1 MLQQLTNKQ
10 VALYWDEFRDS
21 IRTSTHIDANES
33 DTDKR
38 KRIAKLE
45 ADHEAWF
52 KYYFPNFY
60 QSDPAP
66 FHVKATKRIMS
77 NPEWYEVR
85 NWSRELAKSTRSMME
100 DLKLFL
106 TKKKKY
112 KLLISNSYDN
122 ACRLFMPYMINLEAN
137 QRIIN
142 DYGLQQKP
150 GRWEVG
156 DITTR
161 LGFSIRALGAGQS
174 PRGTRK
180 DEVRPDIIEFDDFD
194 TDEECRNPEIIA
206 KKWSWVE
213 QAVIPTRSISKHT
226 LIRWN
231 GNIIA
236 KDCCIVKAQKFA
248 DHVDTINIR
257 DAKGRSTWPQKNT
270 DAHIKRVLSQ
280 ISYFSQQKEY
290 FNNPI
295 DEGTVFKSMAYKR
308 TPALNTFKFLVCYTD
323 PSFKESKKN
332 DYKAVV
338 LVGKARDEFYIIKA
352 FVEQTTTAKMVD
364 WYYQIMDLVAGKTSV
379 YFYCEGGL
387 LHDLVMKAISEHALK
402 RKRFVPMKKDERK
415 KGDKFSRIES
425 LLEPLN
431 SNGKLYLNEAEKDN
445 PHMKTLDEQF
455 IALGPGSRAHDDAPD
470 AVEGAIFI
478 INQKYLTDTGSTT
491 VGKSTRNKNRP

>member
-1 MLQQLTNKQ
+1 MALSSKQ
-10 VALYWDEFRDS
+10 VLEIWEEFRAN
-21 IRTSTHIDANES
+21 IVASTPIDKSETPSQQKA
-33 DTDKR
+33 
-38 KRIAKLE
+38 RIKNLE

-66 FHVKATKRIMS
+66 FHVRATKRIMS

-100 DLKLFL
+100 DLKQLL

-112 KLLISNSYDN
+112 KLLISNSFDN
-122 ACRLFMPYMINLEAN
+122 ACRLMMPYMLSLESN

-142 DYGLQQKP
+142 DYGLQQRP
-150 GRWEVG
+150 GRWETG

-161 LGFSIRALGAGQS
+161 AGFSIRALGAGQS

-194 TDEECRNPEIIA
+194 TDEECRNPEIIS
-206 KKWSWVE
+206 KKWKWVE
-213 QAVIPTRSISKHT
+213 QAVIPTRSISKST

-231 GNIIA
+231 GNVIS
-236 KDCCIVKAQKFA
+236 KDCCILKAQEFA
-248 DHVDTINIR
+248 DHVDTVNIR
-257 DAKGRSTWPQKNT
+257 DAKGKSTWPSKNT
-270 DAHIKRVLSQ
+270 EAHINRVLSQ

-295 DEGTVFKSMAYKR
+295 DEGTVFKEMAYKR
-308 TPALNTFKFLVCYTD
+308 IPALNQFKFLVCYTD

-338 LVGKARDEFYIIKA
+338 LVGLLKGEYYIIKA
-352 FVEQTTTAKMVD
+352 FVEQTSTAKMVD
-364 WYYQIMDLVAGKTSV
+364 WYYQVMELVAGKTAV
-379 YFYCEGGL
+379 YYFCEGGL
-387 LHDLVMKAISEHALK
+387 IQELVMKAISDYATK
-402 RKRFVPMKKDERK
+402 RGRYIPMKSDDRK
-415 KGDKFSRIES
+415 KPDKFSRIES

-431 SNGKLYLNEAEKDN
+431 SNGKLYLNEAERDN
-445 PHMKTLDEQF
+445 LHMKVLVDQF
-455 IALGPGSRAHDDAPD
+455 KALGPGSRAHDDAPD
-470 AVEGAIFI
+470 AVEGAVFI
-478 INQKYLTDTGSTT
+478 INNKIKND
-491 VGKSTRNKNRP
+491 VGNTKIGKRLINPKRF